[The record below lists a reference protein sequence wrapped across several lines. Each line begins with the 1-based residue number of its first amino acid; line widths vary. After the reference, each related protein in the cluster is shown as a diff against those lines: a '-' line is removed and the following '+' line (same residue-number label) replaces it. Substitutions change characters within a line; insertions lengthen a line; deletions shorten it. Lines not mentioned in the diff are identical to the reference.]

1 MMHHYFKPL
10 ALAALLS
17 SAAAANAA
25 VLVTEFMADPTGT
38 DVDREW
44 MEIYNNGASS
54 VDLTGYAAGD
64 GTNPLSTSAGEGM
77 QLFPN
82 GTIINPGQVMVL
94 AANANGF
101 NAFYGFL
108 PNFEFANS
116 TSTLGNNALVPDLAQ
131 VPGWGVTTATLAI
144 ANGGDDV
151 GLLAPGS
158 TPSSFTFLDGSN
170 HGTVTTFFTGAPLLG
185 SNQSYERINALSDT
199 DTAADWI
206 VRTTGTATPGVV
218 SVPEPAALS
227 LLMLAAV
234 PFLRRRK

>member
-1 MMHHYFKPL
+1 MHHYFKHL
-10 ALAALLS
+10 ALTALLS
-17 SAAAANAA
+17 SAAAANSA
-25 VLVTEFMADPTGT
+25 VLITEFIADPTGT

-44 MEIYNNGASS
+44 MEIYNNGASA
-54 VDLTGYAAGD
+54 VNLTGYAAGD
-64 GTNPLSTSAGEGM
+64 GTDPLNMSGGEAM

-108 PNFEFANS
+108 PNFEFANN
-116 TSTLGNNALVPDLAQ
+116 TSGLGNNPGVPDLTQ
-131 VPGWGVTTATLAI
+131 VAGWGIATGTLGI

-151 GLLAPGS
+151 GLLASGS

-170 HGTVTTFFTGAPLLG
+170 HGTVTTFFPGAATLAG
-185 SNQSYERINALSDT
+185 NQSYERINGLIDT
-199 DTAADWI
+199 DTASDWV
-206 VRTTGTATPGVV
+206 VRTTGNATPGVV
-218 SVPEPAALS
+218 VVPEPAALW

-234 PFLRRRK
+234 PLLRRRK